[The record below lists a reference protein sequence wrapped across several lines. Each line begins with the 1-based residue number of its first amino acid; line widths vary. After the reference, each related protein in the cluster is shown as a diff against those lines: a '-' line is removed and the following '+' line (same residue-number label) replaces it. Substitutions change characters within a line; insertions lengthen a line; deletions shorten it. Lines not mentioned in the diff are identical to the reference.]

1 MRTIRIILPIRFWI
15 KQLMKNLVARLLVT
29 GTLALPAFVAADVN
43 VYSYRQAYLID
54 PVFEAFTE
62 ETGIKVNTIFAKK
75 GLIERL
81 RREGRNS
88 PADLLLTTD
97 SGPLNLAMSGG
108 LTRSVE
114 SELLNSRIQP
124 EFRDPNGHWFG
135 MSSRA
140 RIIVT
145 SKDRVKEGEVSSYE
159 DLAKPELKGKVCTR
173 SGKHTYMIAL
183 TASII
188 AHSGEEATRDWLQGV
203 KNNLARKPQGND
215 RAQVKAIKE
224 GECDIAVINSYYMG
238 SMLADDEQQHWA
250 NAVNVIYP
258 NQSDRGTHMN
268 ISGVS
273 LTAASPNRDE
283 AIRLIEFLADTKA
296 QQVYAEQNHE
306 FPVNA
311 TVAPSALVASWGE
324 FTGDTLSLAEIA
336 KHRATAAK
344 IADQVGYD
352 Q

>member
-1 MRTIRIILPIRFWI
+1 M
-15 KQLMKNLVARLLVT
+15 MKTLLTSLLVT
-29 GTLALPAFVAADVN
+29 AAIGLPGLVAADVN
-43 VYSYRQAYLID
+43 VYSYRQAYLVD
-54 PVFEAFTE
+54 PVFDAFTE

-97 SGPLNLAMSGG
+97 SGPLDLAMTGD
-108 LTRSVE
+108 LTQAVE
-114 SELLNSRIQP
+114 SELLNTRIQS

-135 MSSRA
+135 ISSRA
-140 RIIVT
+140 RIIVA
-145 SKDRVKEGEVSSYE
+145 SKDRVNEGEVKSYE
-159 DLAKPELKGKVCTR
+159 DLTKPEFKGRVCTR

-188 AHSGEEATRDWLQGV
+188 AHSGEEGARDWLQGV
-203 KNNLARKPQGND
+203 KDNLARKPQGND

-224 GECDIAVINSYYMG
+224 GECDIAIINSYYMG

-258 NQSDRGTHMN
+258 NQGDRGTHMN

-273 LTAASPNRDE
+273 LTTAAPNRDD
-283 AIRLIEFLADTKA
+283 AIQLIEYLVNTSA
-296 QQVYAEQNHE
+296 QQIYAEQNHE

-311 TVAPSALVASWGE
+311 SVAPSTLVASWGD

>member
-1 MRTIRIILPIRFWI
+1 
-15 KQLMKNLVARLLVT
+15 MKNFVTPLLVT
-29 GTLALPAFVAADVN
+29 AALALPGIVTADVN
-43 VYSYRQAYLID
+43 VYSYRQAFLVD
-54 PVFEAFTE
+54 PVFDAFTE

-97 SGPLNLAMSGG
+97 SGPLNLAMSGN
-108 LTRSVE
+108 LTQAVD
-114 SELLNSRIQP
+114 SELLNTRIQP

-135 MSSRA
+135 ISSRA

-145 SKDRVKEGEVSSYE
+145 SKDRIAKGEVSSYE
-159 DLAKPELKGKVCTR
+159 DLASPELKGKVCTR

-188 AHSGEEATRDWLQGV
+188 AHAGEDSANDWLQGV

-224 GECDIAVINSYYMG
+224 GECDVAVINSYYMG

-250 NAVNVIYP
+250 NSVNVVYP

-273 LTAASPNRDE
+273 LTAASPNRAE
-283 AIRLIEFLADTKA
+283 AIQLIEFLADTEA
-296 QQVYAEQNHE
+296 QQIYAEKNHE
-306 FPVNA
+306 FPVNSA
-311 TVAPSALVASWGE
+311 VAPSALVASWGE
-324 FTGDTLSLAEIA
+324 FTGDTLGLAEIA